1 MKLEELTLFDL
12 KNLTKILRGKY
23 KLLLKHKIYNLC
35 KYDLTVILRN
45 SGLIDETQPRLL
57 RVVSLEPGEDGEFLE
72 FDYKPQKPF
81 KRSYYKGSHRLAGS
95 HLLKTP
101 GDAKDEVGEPG
112 FSIKHGTFTC
122 IFE

>member
-12 KNLTKILRGKY
+12 KNLTKILRGKH

-45 SGLIDETQPRLL
+45 SGLIDENQPRLL
-57 RVVSLEPGEDGEFLE
+57 RVVSLEPDEDGEFLE

-81 KRSYYKGSHRLAGS
+81 KRSYFKGSHR
-95 HLLKTP
+95 LKTP
-101 GDAKDEVGEPG
+101 GDAKDEVVGDGARKPG
-112 FSIKHGTFTC
+112 FSIKHGSFTC